1 LIGLDVCRFERSLMR
16 FLRLATQ
23 WAAIVLVD
31 GADLYIQQRG
41 PERTF
46 EQVALISGKL
56 SLLQNSFIGRLS
68 Q

>member
-1 LIGLDVCRFERSLMR
+1 MR

-23 WAAIVLVD
+23 WAAIVLFEE
-31 GADLYIQQRG
+31 AELYIQQRS

-46 EQVALISGKL
+46 ERVALISGKL
-56 SLLQNSFIGRLS
+56 SLLKNSFIGRMS

>member
-1 LIGLDVCRFERSLMR
+1 MR